1 MAISKPIKLSIHAKI
16 RASLRGATEEEII
29 ETIKT
34 AKWQKSELDK
44 LECSKDFA
52 FNKIWNNKF
61 YKTKQ
66 VRPIFIEE
74 EKEIVVVTVYVYY
87 F

>member
-1 MAISKPIKLSIHAKI
+1 MSY
-16 RASLRGATEEEII
+16 RGATEEEIFD
-29 ETIKT
+29 TIKT
-34 AKWQKSELDK
+34 CSWKPSELNR
-44 LECSKDFA
+44 LECKKDFEY
-52 FNKIWNNKF
+52 NKTWNNKH

>member
-1 MAISKPIKLSIHAKI
+1 MHKKPVRLSQHAHEQLHYRGSSEKEVIDTIRTGLWGQAELGRSESKKNFAY
-16 RASLRGATEEEII
+16 
-29 ETIKT
+29 
-34 AKWQKSELDK
+34 DK
-44 LECSKDFA
+44 
-52 FNKIWNNKF
+52 NWNGKH

-66 VRPIFIEE
+66 VRPIFVEE